1 MLVGAAG
8 VAAQTLQDVE
18 ATRATAQAL
27 SPLAALV
34 PLGVS
39 PFLALGLFG
48 AATDFTS
55 FALPPSLDVLT
66 LAPVWG
72 TLLGLSVL
80 LHVGRSFKLIK
91 PLAEMAGTTESLVAF
106 VVMAML
112 LLAPETAGTLDPA
125 GMRDTVS
132 GTGALLGAGGS
143 LAASPLAD
151 VHQASILGGIVL
163 GLAAV
168 TGLVALIL
176 LRMAFDLL
184 TWLSPIP
191 FVDAGLQLVKLGVTA
206 LLVGVA
212 IVLPTVAIGLN
223 IALLVLMVLVAR
235 WVFRLS
241 RFTATVLVD
250 RLVGTFGPVTVEV
263 GEGYVEPVGAWV
275 VSSQTGLPRFA
286 LVPVRW
292 TSGAGWMAGAAEDP
306 SEATYL
312 GPSGESTLSGG
323 IMGTTLVTP
332 RGTFF
337 LTARYRRAGQ
347 HFAAATG
354 TPLAPS
360 RFGGGPTIEVRTI

>member
-1 MLVGAAG
+1 MLLAAAG
-8 VAAQTLQDVE
+8 VAAQTMQDLEV
-18 ATRATAQAL
+18 TRATAEAL

-80 LHVGRSFKLIK
+80 LHVGRSFKLLK

-106 VVMAML
+106 VVMGML
-112 LLAPETAGTLDPA
+112 LLAPGGPA
-125 GMRDTVS
+125 GA
-132 GTGALLGAGGS
+132 ALGE
-143 LAASPLAD
+143 
-151 VHQASILGGIVL
+151 VQQASVLGGILL
-163 GLAAV
+163 GIAAI
-168 TGLVALIL
+168 TGLVALVL
-176 LRMAFDLL
+176 LRMAFDFL

-191 FVDAGLQLVKLGVTA
+191 FVDAGLQLVKLGVTG

-212 IVLPTVAIGLN
+212 IVLPSVAIGLN
-223 IALLVLMVLVAR
+223 VALLVLMTLVAR
-235 WVFRLS
+235 WVFRMS
-241 RFTATVLVD
+241 RFAAMVLLD
-250 RLVGTFGPVTVEV
+250 RLVGTFGPVTLEV
-263 GEGYVEPVGAWV
+263 GEGYVEPVTAWV

-292 TSGAGWMAGAAEDP
+292 TAGSGWMAGPLDDP
-306 SEATYL
+306 GESTWL
-312 GPSGESTLSGG
+312 GASGESTLSSG
-323 IMGTTLVTP
+323 IMGTTVVTP

-337 LTARYRRAGQ
+337 ITARYRAAGRRL
-347 HFAAATG
+347 ADATG
-354 TPLAPS
+354 TKLAPS
-360 RFGGGPTIEVRTI
+360 RFGGGPAIEVRTI